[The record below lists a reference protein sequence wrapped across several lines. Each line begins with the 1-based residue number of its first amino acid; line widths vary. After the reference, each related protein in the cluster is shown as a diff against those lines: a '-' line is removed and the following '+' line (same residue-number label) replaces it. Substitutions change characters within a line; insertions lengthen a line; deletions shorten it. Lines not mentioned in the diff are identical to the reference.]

1 MFKGEFRL
9 FVRCSFFYYG
19 GLSSVLPLQKGSCT
33 LEKYVAGTMKMI
45 LLHSVDI
52 TKGQGN

>member
-9 FVRCSFFYYG
+9 FVRCSLFYYG